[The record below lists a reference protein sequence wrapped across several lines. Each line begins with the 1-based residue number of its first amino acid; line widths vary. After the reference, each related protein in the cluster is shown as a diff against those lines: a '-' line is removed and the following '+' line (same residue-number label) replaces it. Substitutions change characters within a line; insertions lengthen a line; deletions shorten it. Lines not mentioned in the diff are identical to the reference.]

1 MLKTLTSLDPFSL
14 GLNVAGAVAGLT
26 PLGPFMRSV
35 TLYDQEKYLGNAAN
49 AANAKSVSDRIAT
62 AVADSINN
70 GAKIL
75 QGVPFYRSGILRYGI
90 EERSR
95 MCDHP
100 IEDGSVVTDHK
111 VKEPVSFSCAM
122 AMPEF
127 LGGLVVDQLNEFYR
141 ESKKVMVQCAT
152 GVYMNMI
159 LAEKPTNIAPENAS
173 RPIFDLKFREVVI
186 VTPEANGSMSDP
198 GNIASAS
205 DADAKKNTVLSD
217 AITSN
222 DTVSSILGKI
232 SAI

>member
-14 GLNVAGAVAGLT
+14 GLNVAGVVAGMLS
-26 PLGPFMRSV
+26 PFMRTV
-35 TLYDQEKYLGNAAN
+35 TLYDQEKYLAN
-49 AANAKSVSDRIAT
+49 AAAAAGASGVADRAAT
-62 AVADSINN
+62 AVANAVNN

-75 QGVPFYRSGILRYGI
+75 QGVPFYRSGILRFGI

-111 VKEPVSFSCAM
+111 VKEPITFTCAM

-127 LGGLVVDQLNEFYR
+127 LGGLVVDELNDFYR
-141 ESKKVMVQCAT
+141 ESKKVMIQCAT

-159 LAEKPTNIAPENAS
+159 LCEKPTNIAPENAS

-186 VTPEANGSMSDP
+186 VTPKIDGMQEGDV
-198 GNIASAS
+198 ASAS
-205 DADAKKNTVLSD
+205 DADTRKNTVLSD
-217 AITSN
+217 LITSN
-222 DTVSSILGKI
+222 DTAAAILGKI
-232 SAI
+232 AAI